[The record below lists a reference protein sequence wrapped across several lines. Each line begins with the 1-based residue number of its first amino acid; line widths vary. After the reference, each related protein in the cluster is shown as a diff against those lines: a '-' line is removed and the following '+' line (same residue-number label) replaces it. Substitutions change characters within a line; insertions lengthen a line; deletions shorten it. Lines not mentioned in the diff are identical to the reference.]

1 MPLIIPYPFPE
12 GPIIPAIVLFNS
24 ALLVFIFVCMPSIAV
39 APEPVTEDNAVLAV
53 PVICV
58 ALDLTVF
65 TELVTDLIVE
75 FTEAAVDDTDDA
87 ALVREDS
94 ELLTDDNP
102 LVALP
107 TAPVNEPVNSD
118 SPDVRLDAALATPLA
133 VSPAPARIS
142 PATLLMSKSII

>member
-24 ALLVFIFVCMPSIAV
+24 ALLVFIFVCMLSIAV
-39 APEPVTEDNAVLAV
+39 APDPVTEDNAVLAV

-58 ALDLTVF
+58 TLDVTVF

-75 FTEAAVDDTDDA
+75 FTEEAVDDTDVA
-87 ALVREDS
+87 ALVKEVSEPLSEDA
-94 ELLTDDNP
+94 P
-102 LVALP
+102 LDIPP

-118 SPDVRLDAALATPLA
+118 SPDVRLDAALAIPLA
-133 VSPAPARIS
+133 VSPAPARRS
-142 PATLLMSKSII
+142 PATLLIWSK